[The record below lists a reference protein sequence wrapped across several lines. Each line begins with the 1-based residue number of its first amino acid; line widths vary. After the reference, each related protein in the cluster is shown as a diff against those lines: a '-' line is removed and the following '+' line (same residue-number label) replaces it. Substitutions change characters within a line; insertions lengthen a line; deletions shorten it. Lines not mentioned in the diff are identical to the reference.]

1 MQVTKFRVLS
11 DPRNHRALRESNT
24 KKQGNTT
31 GSFFIRCSIFFI
43 SLSFIQGGLL
53 LKEDFFLEASLM
65 DNQLSSFANDTSRT
79 SGSFPLK
86 PSDLKLPT
94 PIIVMGLMKAGTTSI
109 YGYFKCGLDPKF
121 SKISHYNCQDG
132 GGIMSCGKRMRTNLK
147 FGKVNIFDS
156 IDMFDIYTE
165 IDAQENNGGITIP
178 QWSFIQEIHDNFPSA
193 TWILNLRNPESWLNS
208 IDRWE
213 DLRKRLIDNP
223 FLPILPTGK
232 GKDDKDMIQFYLHQA
247 MRIRNFVKH
256 HPSHTLVEVEIDSPK
271 AGQIM
276 ETAFGISS
284 ENCWKRRNPFNGTAI
299 WGEHYAE
306 SR

>member
-11 DPRNHRALRESNT
+11 DPKSHGVLRESNNT
-24 KKQGNTT
+24 KKRDNITRH
-31 GSFFIRCSIFFI
+31 FLIRSSIFFF
-43 SLSFIQGGLL
+43 SLSCIQGGLL
-53 LKEDFFLEASLM
+53 LKKDLFLEASLI
-65 DNQLSSFANDTSRT
+65 DNRLSSFANGTFRMSDS
-79 SGSFPLK
+79 SLLK
-86 PSDLKLPT
+86 PCELKVPI
-94 PIIVMGLMKAGTTSI
+94 PIIVI

-132 GGIMSCGKRMRTNLK
+132 GGVMSCGKRMRTNLK

-193 TWILNLRNPESWLNS
+193 TWILNLRNPENWLNS
-208 IDRWE
+208 IDQWE
-213 DLRKRLIDNP
+213 DLRKRLIDFP

-232 GKDDKDMIQFYLHQA
+232 GKDDEDMIQFYLHQA
-247 MRIRNFVKH
+247 MRIRNFVKR
-256 HPSHTLVEVEIDSPK
+256 HPSHTLVEVEIDSPD

-276 ETAFGISS
+276 EAAFGISS
-284 ENCWKRRNPFNGTAI
+284 EKCWKRRNPFNGTAI
-299 WGEHYAE
+299 WSEHFVE
-306 SR
+306 I